1 MTGYNVIRIVFT
13 IAILT
18 MLACVSSS
26 PYPQGHLSADTIDN
40 EKYDAYQR
48 YIVSEPLDIKRSKTP
63 AGRFNAEIIFLA
75 DQIERNADRKSL
87 NNTFV
92 VTSITNLNN
101 LSETT
106 SFGRLF
112 SENLIH
118 ELQVRK
124 WKVFE
129 VRLTKDIIIN
139 NTGEF
144 SLSRDIQKIRDVY
157 KIGGIVAGTYSI
169 AENNIIVNARV
180 VDINTGIIAST
191 GQIHMPV
198 DWFTGALLGNEDRQ
212 KVMKIV
218 GDAGPYG
225 KVKST
230 NTDLE
235 SSKWIKIEDIAR

>member
-1 MTGYNVIRIVFT
+1 MTGHKMIRVVLVVAT
-13 IAILT
+13 
-18 MLACVSSS
+18 LAAWGCVT
-26 PYPQGHLSADTIDN
+26 PPLFADAN
-40 EKYDAYQR
+40 ELEKLDAYQR
-48 YIVSEPLDIKRSKTP
+48 YMVDEPLSIQRGQSA
-63 AGRFNAEIIFLA
+63 AGRFNSNIIFLA

-87 NNTFV
+87 DNTFV

-106 SFGRLF
+106 SFGRLL

-144 SLSRDIQKIRDVY
+144 SLSRDIQKIRDLY

-169 AENNIIVNARV
+169 AENNIIINVRV
-180 VDINTGIIAST
+180 VDINSGIIASS
-191 GQIHMPV
+191 GQLRMPV
-198 DWFTGALLGNEDRQ
+198 DLFTVITRLELRKLKTLVYNVDPNAF
-212 KVMKIV
+212 VF
-218 GDAGPYG
+218 A
-225 KVKST
+225 
-230 NTDLE
+230 NT
-235 SSKWIKIEDIAR
+235 IKEASGGVIKRRNHH

>member
-1 MTGYNVIRIVFT
+1 MRSHGIQRF
-13 IAILT
+13 ALG
-18 MLACVSSS
+18 LAALVSLGGATFPSS
-26 PYPQGHLSADTIDN
+26 AHAHDLDRL
-40 EKYDAYQR
+40 EAYQR
-48 YIVSEPLDIKRSKTP
+48 YMVEEPIGIQRSQTP
-63 AGRFNAEIIFLA
+63 VGRFNAEVIFLA

-87 NNTFV
+87 DNTFV

-106 SFGRLF
+106 SFGRLL

-129 VRLTKDIIIN
+129 VRLTKDIIVN

-144 SLSRDIQKIRDVY
+144 SLSRDIQKIRDLY

-169 AENNIIVNARV
+169 AEGNIIINVRV
-180 VDINTGIIAST
+180 VDINSGIIASS
-191 GQIHMPV
+191 GQIRMPV
-198 DWFTGALLGNEDRQ
+198 DWFTESLLTANEERQ

-218 GDAGPYG
+218 GDSPSRGKG
-225 KVKST
+225 KVSGV
-230 NTDLE
+230 DLE
-235 SSKWIKIEDIAR
+235 SSKWIKIEDISR

>member
-1 MTGYNVIRIVFT
+1 MIRHRIQRFT
-13 IAILT
+13 LG
-18 MLACVSSS
+18 LATLAAVGGVTS
-26 PYPQGHLSADTIDN
+26 PLSAAAN
-40 EKYDAYQR
+40 EVDRLEAYQR
-48 YIVSEPLDIKRSKTP
+48 YMVEEPLGIQRSQTP
-63 AGRFNAEIIFLA
+63 VGRFNSEVIFLA

-87 NNTFV
+87 DNTFV

-106 SFGRLF
+106 SFGRLL

-129 VRLTKDIIIN
+129 VRLTKDIIVN

-169 AENNIIVNARV
+169 AEGNIIINVRV
-180 VDINTGIIAST
+180 VDINSGIIASS
-191 GQIHMPV
+191 GQIRMPV
-198 DWFTGALLGNEDRQ
+198 DWFTESLLTANEERQ

-218 GDAGPYG
+218 GDSPSRGRAKGAG
-225 KVKST
+225 SE
-230 NTDLE
+230 LE
-235 SSKWIKIEDIAR
+235 SSKWIKIEDITR